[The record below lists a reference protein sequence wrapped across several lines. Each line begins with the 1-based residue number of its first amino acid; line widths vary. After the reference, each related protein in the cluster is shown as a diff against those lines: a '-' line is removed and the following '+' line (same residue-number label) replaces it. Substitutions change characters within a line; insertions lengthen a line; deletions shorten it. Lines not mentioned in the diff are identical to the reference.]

1 MAKLSPKEPSTIEK
15 ISQIDNEDKH
25 KVMDGR
31 LPTSDL
37 NDIVAVD
44 DQNLLKPSKTKEILS
59 TSSHGLNKY
68 IYALGFSPF
77 DHVLGFTPVD
87 LFKKKRFFD
96 PNHLD
101 WKHVNESPFDYTFRR
116 LLKNNMPRRQN
127 RNYPKRQVCIR
138 LNLISI
144 IPVIVLFVQFSVI
157 KVFFF
162 EMFFFSAS
170 HTYVS
175 SHYEKTFSRVEKNGS
190 YNLRDTR

>member
-1 MAKLSPKEPSTIEK
+1 MAKLSAKEPSTIEK
-15 ISQIDNEDKH
+15 ISQIDNEQMH
-25 KVMDGR
+25 KAMDDR

-144 IPVIVLFVQFSVI
+144 IPVIV
-157 KVFFF
+157 
-162 EMFFFSAS
+162 
-170 HTYVS
+170 
-175 SHYEKTFSRVEKNGS
+175 
-190 YNLRDTR
+190 